1 MCCGSCLN
9 CQRKAELAQH
19 LGSEDGKMMG
29 CLMMSVRSEAD
40 KTSCDKQLK
49 QVSSVAFGMLHSES
63 RMLKSPNLAK
73 AWPMAEV
80 ECSNL

>member
-19 LGSEDGKMMG
+19 LGSEDGKMTG

-49 QVSSVAFGMLHSES
+49 QVSVCSLWHAALRVEDVEEPKPG
-63 RMLKSPNLAK
+63 KSLADGT
-73 AWPMAEV
+73 
-80 ECSNL
+80 N